1 MGKINTFYKGDML
14 FETEMGNH
22 KIKIDVPPDMGG
34 KDRGPTPPQ
43 LFIASLGSCVGAFV
57 VNYCEKCG
65 IDTEDLNIEVSFDK
79 AADPTRLT
87 NVKITV
93 NIPKD
98 DCCKKAKAI
107 KRVAEFC
114 PVHMT
119 IQTLEDI
126 ELEIVGNTDYTD

>member
-1 MGKINTFYKGDML
+1 MGTINTFYKGDML

-57 VNYCEKCG
+57 VNYCERCG
-65 IDTEDLNIEVSFDK
+65 IDTEDLNVEVSFDK
-79 AADPTRLT
+79 AIDPTRLT
-87 NVKITV
+87 NLKITV
-93 NIPKD
+93 NIPND

-119 IQTLEDI
+119 IKAMEDI
-126 ELEIVGNTDYTD
+126 ELEIVGKTD